1 MLAPSHA
8 ASASSMR
15 TALRRI
21 GLKLPRQG
29 GFRGFILAGPAFLYA
44 GFLLAAPL
52 VGIVALSFWT
62 QDYLELVRTF
72 TLDNFREAWTEPV
85 YRVLML
91 RALGVS
97 AAVTAITVIAA
108 FPVAYFVSFHAAPAK
123 KHLWIFLIIVPFW
136 TSYLLRIFMWKV
148 ILGYNGLI
156 NGTLTGLGLIS
167 EPLPFLLYNAAAVI
181 ITLSH
186 AWLPFAVLPIFIAL
200 EKIDRTLL
208 DAAKDLGDNAF
219 RRFTRV
225 IIPLAMPGVVAA
237 ALIVFIPTVGDYVT
251 PRLVGGPD
259 GLLIANMI
267 ELQFKKA
274 NNAPLGSALA
284 ISAMFVVAVLAA
296 IFLLIA
302 RRHVAKLQ
310 P

>member
-1 MLAPSHA
+1 
-8 ASASSMR
+8 MR

-21 GLKLPRQG
+21 GLKRPRQDE
-29 GFRGFILAGPAFLYA
+29 FRGFVLAGPAFFYA

-52 VGIVALSFWT
+52 VGVVALSFWT

-97 AAVTAITVIAA
+97 AAVTAITIIAA
-108 FPVAYFVSFHAAPAK
+108 FPVAYFVSFHVAPAK
-123 KHLWIFLIIVPFW
+123 KHLWVFLIIVPFW

-156 NGTLTGLGLIS
+156 NGTLTGLGIIQ
-167 EPLPFLLYNAAAVI
+167 EPLTFLLYNAAAVI

-200 EKIDRTLL
+200 EKIDRNLL

-225 IIPLAMPGVVAA
+225 IVPLAMPGVVAA
-237 ALIVFIPTVGDYVT
+237 ALIVFIPTAGDYVT
-251 PRLVGGPD
+251 PRLVGGPN

-296 IFLLIA
+296 IFLYIS
-302 RRHVAKLQ
+302 RRQVAQLR

>member
-1 MLAPSHA
+1 MQRIRSKFPSQIE
-8 ASASSMR
+8 S
-15 TALRRI
+15 
-21 GLKLPRQG
+21 
-29 GFRGFILAGPAFLYA
+29 RGFLLAGPALLYS
-44 GFLLAAPL
+44 GILLAAPL
-52 VGIVALSFWT
+52 VAIVALSFWT

-72 TLDNFREAWTEPV
+72 TLDNFRQAWTEPV

-108 FPVAYFVSFHAAPAK
+108 FPVAYFVSFHVAPSK

-156 NGTLTGLGLIS
+156 NGTLTGLGLIP

-186 AWLPFAVLPIFIAL
+186 AWLPFAVLPIFLAL

-208 DAAKDLGDNAF
+208 DAAKDLGDNAV
-219 RRFTRV
+219 RRFARV
-225 IIPLAMPGVVAA
+225 IVPLALPGVAAA

-284 ISAMFVVAVLAA
+284 ISAMLVVAVLAA
-296 IFLLIA
+296 IFLRIA
-302 RRHVAKLQ
+302 RRQVAMLNL
-310 P
+310 

>member
-1 MLAPSHA
+1 
-8 ASASSMR
+8 MR
-15 TALRRI
+15 TALHRI

-29 GFRGFILAGPAFLYA
+29 EFRGFVLAGPAFLYA
-44 GFLLAAPL
+44 GLLLAAPL
-52 VGIVALSFWT
+52 VGIAALSFWT

-97 AAVTAITVIAA
+97 AAVTAITVILA
-108 FPVAYFVSFHAAPAK
+108 FPVAYFVSFHVAPAK

>member
-1 MLAPSHA
+1 MRASLQRIRSKFPSQIE
-8 ASASSMR
+8 S
-15 TALRRI
+15 
-21 GLKLPRQG
+21 
-29 GFRGFILAGPAFLYA
+29 RGFLLAGPALLYS
-44 GFLLAAPL
+44 GILLAAPL
-52 VGIVALSFWT
+52 VAIVALSFWT

-72 TLDNFREAWTEPV
+72 TFDNFRQAWTEPV

-108 FPVAYFVSFHAAPAK
+108 FPVAYFVSFHVAPSK

-156 NGTLTGLGLIS
+156 NGTLTGLGLIP

-186 AWLPFAVLPIFIAL
+186 AWLPFAVLPIFLAL

-208 DAAKDLGDNAF
+208 DAAKDLGDNAV
-219 RRFTRV
+219 RRFARV
-225 IIPLAMPGVVAA
+225 IVPLALPGVAAA

-284 ISAMFVVAVLAA
+284 ISAMLVVAVLAA
-296 IFLLIA
+296 IFLRIA
-302 RRHVAKLQ
+302 RRQVAKLNL
-310 P
+310 

>member
-1 MLAPSHA
+1 
-8 ASASSMR
+8 MR
-15 TALRRI
+15 TALRGI

-29 GFRGFILAGPAFLYA
+29 EFRGFILAGPAFLYA
-44 GFLLAAPL
+44 GLLLAAPL

-72 TLDNFREAWTEPV
+72 TFDNFLEAWTEPV

-97 AAVTAITVIAA
+97 AAVTTITVIAA
-108 FPVAYFVSFHAAPAK
+108 FPVAYFVSFHVAPAK

-156 NGTLTGLGLIS
+156 NGTLAGLGLIS

-302 RRHVAKLQ
+302 RRQVAKLH

>member
-1 MLAPSHA
+1 M
-8 ASASSMR
+8 
-15 TALRRI
+15 
-21 GLKLPRQG
+21 KLPRQG
-29 GFRGFILAGPAFLYA
+29 EFRGFILAGPAFLYA
-44 GFLLAAPL
+44 GLLLAAPL
-52 VGIVALSFWT
+52 VGIVALSLWT

-72 TLDNFREAWTEPV
+72 TLDNFLEAWTEPV

-108 FPVAYFVSFHAAPAK
+108 FPFAHFVSFHVAPAK
-123 KHLWIFLIIVPFW
+123 KHLWIFLIIAPFW

-167 EPLPFLLYNAAAVI
+167 EPLPFLLYNAVAVI

-219 RRFTRV
+219 CRFTRV

-296 IFLLIA
+296 IFLLVA
-302 RRHVAKLQ
+302 RRQVAKLH

>member
-1 MLAPSHA
+1 MPTELMR
-8 ASASSMR
+8 ASSH
-15 TALRRI
+15 RI
-21 GLKLPRQG
+21 RSKFPRQIES
-29 GFRGFILAGPAFLYA
+29 RGFFLAGPALLYS
-44 GFLLAAPL
+44 GILLAAPL

-108 FPVAYFVSFHAAPAK
+108 FPVAYFVSFHVAPSK

-156 NGTLTGLGLIS
+156 NGTLTGFGLIP

-186 AWLPFAVLPIFIAL
+186 AWLPFAVLPIFLAL

-208 DAAKDLGDNAF
+208 DAAKDLGDNAA
-219 RRFTRV
+219 RRFARV
-225 IIPLAMPGVVAA
+225 IVPLALPGVVAA

-284 ISAMFVVAVLAA
+284 VSAMLVVAVLAA
-296 IFLLIA
+296 TFLRIA
-302 RRHVAKLQ
+302 RRNVAKLN

>member
-1 MLAPSHA
+1 MRASLQRIRSKFPSQIE
-8 ASASSMR
+8 S
-15 TALRRI
+15 
-21 GLKLPRQG
+21 
-29 GFRGFILAGPAFLYA
+29 RGFLLAGPALLYS
-44 GFLLAAPL
+44 GILLAAPL
-52 VGIVALSFWT
+52 VAIVALSFWT

-72 TLDNFREAWTEPV
+72 TLDNFRQAWTEPV

-97 AAVTAITVIAA
+97 AAVMAITVIAA
-108 FPVAYFVSFHAAPAK
+108 FPVAYFVSFHVAPSK

-156 NGTLTGLGLIS
+156 NGTLTGLGLIP

-186 AWLPFAVLPIFIAL
+186 AWLPFAVLPIFLAL

-208 DAAKDLGDNAF
+208 DAAKDLGDNAV
-219 RRFTRV
+219 RRFARV
-225 IIPLAMPGVVAA
+225 IVPLALPGVAAA

-284 ISAMFVVAVLAA
+284 ISAMLVVAVLAA
-296 IFLLIA
+296 IFLRIA
-302 RRHVAKLQ
+302 RRQVAKLNL
-310 P
+310 

>member
-1 MLAPSHA
+1 MHA
-8 ASASSMR
+8 VSTELMRASLHWIRSKF
-15 TALRRI
+15 L
-21 GLKLPRQG
+21 RQG
-29 GFRGFILAGPAFLYA
+29 ESRGLVLAGPAFLYS
-44 GFLLAAPL
+44 GMLLAAPI

-97 AAVTAITVIAA
+97 AAVTAIAVIAA
-108 FPVAYFVSFHAAPAK
+108 FPVAYFISFHVAPAK
-123 KHLWIFLIIVPFW
+123 KHLWIFLVIIPFW

-156 NGTLTGLGLIS
+156 NGTLTGLGLMP

-181 ITLSH
+181 IALSH
-186 AWLPFAVLPIFIAL
+186 AWLPFAVLPIFLAL

-208 DAAKDLGDNAF
+208 DAAKDLGDNAI
-219 RRFTRV
+219 RRFARV
-225 IIPLAMPGVVAA
+225 IVPLALPGIVAA

-284 ISAMFVVAVLAA
+284 ISAMLVVAVLAA
-296 IFLLIA
+296 IFLRIA
-302 RRHVAKLQ
+302 RRQVAKLH

>member
-1 MLAPSHA
+1 
-8 ASASSMR
+8 MR

-29 GFRGFILAGPAFLYA
+29 EFRGFVLAGPAFLYA
-44 GFLLAAPL
+44 GLLLAAPL

-72 TLDNFREAWTEPV
+72 TLDNFCEAWTEPV

-97 AAVTAITVIAA
+97 AAVTAITVILA
-108 FPVAYFVSFHAAPAK
+108 FPVAYFVSFHVAPAK

-156 NGTLTGLGLIS
+156 NGTLTGLGLIP
-167 EPLPFLLYNAAAVI
+167 EPLPFLLYNASAVI

-186 AWLPFAVLPIFIAL
+186 AWLPFAILPIFIAL

-208 DAAKDLGDNAF
+208 DAAKDLGDDAF
-219 RRFTRV
+219 RLFTRV

-296 IFLLIA
+296 IFLPIA
-302 RRHVAKLQ
+302 RRHVAKLH

>member
-1 MLAPSHA
+1 MPTKLMR
-8 ASASSMR
+8 AS
-15 TALRRI
+15 LRRNRS
-21 GLKLPRQG
+21 KFPRQDEL
-29 GFRGFILAGPAFLYA
+29 RGFVLAGPAFLYA
-44 GFLLAAPL
+44 GILLAAPL

-62 QDYLELVRTF
+62 QDYLELVRAF

-91 RALGVS
+91 RTLGVS
-97 AAVTAITVIAA
+97 TAVTTITVIVA
-108 FPVAYFVSFHAAPAK
+108 FPVAYFVSFHVAPDK
-123 KHLWIFLIIVPFW
+123 KHLWIFLIIIPFW

-148 ILGYNGLI
+148 ILGYDGLI
-156 NGTLTGLGLIS
+156 NGTLTGLGLMP

-200 EKIDRTLL
+200 ERIDRTLL
-208 DAAKDLGDNAF
+208 DAAKDLGDNAL

-225 IIPLAMPGVVAA
+225 IVPLALPGVVAA
-237 ALIVFIPTVGDYVT
+237 VLIVFIPTVGDYVT
-251 PRLVGGPD
+251 PRLVGGPN

-284 ISAMFVVAVLAA
+284 ISAMLVVAVLAA
-296 IFLLIA
+296 IFLRIA
-302 RRHVAKLQ
+302 RRHVAKLH

>member
-1 MLAPSHA
+1 MRASLQRIRSKFPSQIE
-8 ASASSMR
+8 S
-15 TALRRI
+15 
-21 GLKLPRQG
+21 
-29 GFRGFILAGPAFLYA
+29 RGFLLAGPALLYS
-44 GFLLAAPL
+44 GILLAAPL
-52 VGIVALSFWT
+52 VAIVALSFWT

-72 TLDNFREAWTEPV
+72 TLDNFRQAWTEPV

-108 FPVAYFVSFHAAPAK
+108 FPVAYFVSFHVAPSK

-156 NGTLTGLGLIS
+156 NGTLTGLGLIP
-167 EPLPFLLYNAAAVI
+167 EPLPYLLYNAAAVI

-186 AWLPFAVLPIFIAL
+186 AWLPFAVLPIFLAL

-208 DAAKDLGDNAF
+208 DAAKDLGDNAV
-219 RRFTRV
+219 RRFARV
-225 IIPLAMPGVVAA
+225 IIPLALPGVAAA

-284 ISAMFVVAVLAA
+284 ISAMLVVAVLAA
-296 IFLLIA
+296 IFLRIA
-302 RRHVAKLQ
+302 RRQVAKLNL
-310 P
+310 